1 MSADHD
7 GVGGFAAVPRWLI
20 REAPLSGNALLV
32 LIALAARENRAGE
45 CWPSHAT
52 LAAEARMSE
61 KSVRRALDELR
72 DAGHVSWERRHRED
86 GGKTSNFYRVHVRH
100 GAPSEIPGQGA
111 LLPTPSVTGTDP
123 IGHPDR
129 SHRSQGPIPS
139 VTLTD
144 EVTKEE
150 VTTRE
155 GKNSPSPRKR
165 GDDDSPEFTR
175 FWDIYPRKV
184 GKGAARTAW
193 ARATRKTA
201 PEVITEAAH
210 AHARTWASADTEAR
224 FIPHPASWLN
234 AERWNDTL
242 PDVAPTGRTAEDRR
256 RGALDWAAA
265 QYAAERHRLP
275 EIGAEP

>member
-1 MSADHD
+1 MSC
-7 GVGGFAAVPRWLI
+7 GTRGTCPGSVGTGRTA
-20 REAPLSGNALLV
+20 
-32 LIALAARENRAGE
+32 
-45 CWPSHAT
+45 
-52 LAAEARMSE
+52 
-61 KSVRRALDELR
+61 VRRR
-72 DAGHVSWERRHRED
+72 TSTGCTCGMGRPRRSR
-86 GGKTSNFYRVHVRH
+86 GRGRCSR
-100 GAPSEIPGQGA
+100 P
-111 LLPTPSVTGTDP
+111 
-123 IGHPDR
+123 
-129 SHRSQGPIPS
+129 HRSQGPIPS

-150 VTTRE
+150 VATRE

-201 PEVITEAAH
+201 PEVITDAAH

-265 QYAAERHRLP
+265 QYAAERHRPP
-275 EIGAEP
+275 EIGAES

>member
-1 MSADHD
+1 MNDHD
-7 GVGGFAAVPRWLI
+7 GVGGFAAVPHWLI
-20 REAPLSGNALLV
+20 REASLSGNALLV
-32 LIALAARENRAGE
+32 FIALVARENRYGE

-72 DAGHVSWERRHRED
+72 DAGHVSWVRRQRPD
-86 GGKTSNFYRVHVRH
+86 GGQSSNHYRVHVRH
-100 GAPSEIPGQGA
+100 GAPSEISGQGA
-111 LLPTPSVTGTDP
+111 LLPTPSVTVTDP
-123 IGHPDR
+123 PGQGDR
-129 SHRSQGPIPS
+129 PPRSEGPPPL
-139 VTLTD
+139 VTVTD
-144 EVTKEE
+144 EVEPLE
-150 VTTRE
+150 VEPRE

-193 ARATRKTA
+193 ARALRRST

-210 AHARTWASADTEAR
+210 AHARTWAHADTEAR

-256 RGALDWAAA
+256 RDALDWAAA
-265 QYAAERHRLP
+265 QYATERHRLP